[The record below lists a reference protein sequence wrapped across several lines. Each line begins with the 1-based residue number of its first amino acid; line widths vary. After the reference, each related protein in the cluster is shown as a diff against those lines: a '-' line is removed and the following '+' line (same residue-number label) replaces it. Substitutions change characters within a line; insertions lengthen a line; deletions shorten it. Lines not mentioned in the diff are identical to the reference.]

1 MKRAVRRSGKK
12 NQKSNFEE
20 RFASMVSE
28 YHKAKEILDSMVEGT
43 AEYVKQKK
51 ICDNLFA
58 SAERFVNAN
67 S

>member
-1 MKRAVRRSGKK
+1 MKKAKRMGKK

-20 RFASMVSE
+20 RFSLMVGE
-28 YHKAKEILDSMVEGT
+28 YHKAKETLDSMVEGT
-43 AEYVKQKK
+43 SEYVKQKK
-51 ICDNLFA
+51 VCDNLFA